1 MSGSGGAAGFEL
13 VLLAAG
19 GVLTLVVIGIFAFV
33 LTRKDKD
40 S

>member
-19 GVLTLVVIGIFAFV
+19 GALTLVVIGIFAFV
-33 LTRKDKD
+33 LTRRDKD

>member
-1 MSGSGGAAGFEL
+1 VSGSGGAAGFEL

-33 LTRKDKD
+33 LTRQDKD
-40 S
+40 T